1 MSIQFDKYTTIGL
14 SASSVCFDRVIPV
27 SISPI
32 EFARGNGSNSMNK
45 YPPLQISKVSIDIC
59 SFKCSLISNEFL
71 KTKSVPT
78 IKLK

>member
-1 MSIQFDKYTTIGL
+1 MSIRVDKYTTIGL
-14 SASSVCFDRVIPV
+14 NASSLCFDRVIPV

-45 YPPLQISKVSIDIC
+45 YPPLQISKVSIDT
-59 SFKCSLISNEFL
+59 SLFKCSSISNE
-71 KTKSVPT
+71 KKKKKSVPT